1 MKENVTINV
10 VIEKWYIIKSLM
22 FLSFFFKKNQFLF
35 KYEVFIWN
43 KKKAVL
49 IEIYI
54 YLNPPCKKQNW
65 CEPENDT
72 MNRIQT
78 WHSEKKK
85 KKTANWTQNRHLS
98 WMEFEKNRI
107 TQLTVGLEETWT
119 RNWKKV
125 KKYSRSFHTH
135 NAFILVSIF
144 KRENLYTSNRCCY
157 YFFKL
162 LFIYS
167 FLSITLAQL
176 QIFINKSS
184 KINFL
189 TILCKW
195 KWYFYLQKP
204 D

>member
-1 MKENVTINV
+1 MVHNQISHVSFLFFQEKSILIQIWSFHLKQKKSSFNWNLHIPEPTLQ
-10 VIEKWYIIKSLM
+10 ETKLMWTWKWYNEQDSNLT
-22 FLSFFFKKNQFLF
+22 F
-35 KYEVFIWN
+35 
-43 KKKAVL
+43 
-49 IEIYI
+49 
-54 YLNPPCKKQNW
+54 
-65 CEPENDT
+65 
-72 MNRIQT
+72 R
-78 WHSEKKK
+78 KKK